1 MNKICFVTGNKNK
14 LREVQKLLFSYHLLS
29 LDDINFTDEILET
42 EDTIEGNALLK
53 ADHIYKKFEINCF
66 SDDTGLFIDSLD
78 GQPGVKSA
86 RFAGDSSN
94 SEDNIRLVLEKLIG
108 EENRDAIFRT
118 VICLIINGEINYFH
132 GEVNGVITK
141 EKTGDKGFGYDPIFI
156 PEGFNKT
163 FSEFTLEEKNKL
175 SHRAIAVSKLV
186 KFLNKYE

>member
-29 LDDINFTDEILET
+29 LEDLNFRDEIQET

-53 ADHIYKKFEINCF
+53 ANHIYKKFEINCF

-86 RFAGDSSN
+86 RFAGDNSN
-94 SEDNIRLVLEKLIG
+94 SEDNIRLVLKKLKG
-108 EENRDAIFRT
+108 KENRNAVFRT
-118 VICLIINGEINYFH
+118 VICLIINGKINYFH
-132 GEVNGVITK
+132 GEVKGIITE

-186 KFLNKYE
+186 KFLNRHE

>member
-14 LREVQKLLFSYHLLS
+14 LREVQKLLFSYRLLS
-29 LDDINFTDEILET
+29 LDDLNYTDEILET

-53 ADHIYKKFEINCF
+53 ADHIFKKFEINCF

-78 GQPGVKSA
+78 GQPGVMSA

-94 SEDNIRLVLEKLIG
+94 SEDNIRLVLEKLNG
-108 EENRDAIFRT
+108 KENRNAVFRT
-118 VICLIINGEINYFH
+118 VICLIINGKINYFH
-132 GEVNGVITK
+132 GEVKGVITK

-163 FSEFTLEEKNKL
+163 FSEFTLEEKNNL

>member
-29 LDDINFTDEILET
+29 LDDLNFTDEILET

-53 ADHIYKKFEINCF
+53 ADHIFKKFEINCF

-78 GQPGVKSA
+78 GQPGVMSA

-94 SEDNIRLVLEKLIG
+94 SEDNIRLVLEKLNG
-108 EENRDAIFRT
+108 KENRNAVFRT
-118 VICLIINGEINYFH
+118 VICLIINGKTNYFH
-132 GEVNGVITK
+132 GEVKGVITK

>member
-29 LDDINFTDEILET
+29 LDDLNFRDEILET
-42 EDTIEGNALLK
+42 EDTIDGNALLK
-53 ADHIYKKFEINCF
+53 ADHIFKKFEINCF
-66 SDDTGLFIDSLD
+66 SDDTGLFIDSLN

-94 SEDNIRLVLEKLIG
+94 SEDNIRLVLEKLNG
-108 EENRDAIFRT
+108 KENRNAVFRT

-156 PEGFNKT
+156 PEGFKKT

>member
-14 LREVQKLLFSYHLLS
+14 LREVQKLLFSYRLLS
-29 LDDINFTDEILET
+29 LDDLNYTDEILET

-53 ADHIYKKFEINCF
+53 ADHIFKKFEINCF

-78 GQPGVKSA
+78 GQPGVMSA

-94 SEDNIRLVLEKLIG
+94 SEDNIRLVLEKLNG
-108 EENRDAIFRT
+108 KENRNAVFRT
-118 VICLIINGEINYFH
+118 VICLIINGKINYFH
-132 GEVNGVITK
+132 GEVKGVITK

>member
-29 LDDINFTDEILET
+29 LEDLNFRDEIQET

-53 ADHIYKKFEINCF
+53 ANHIYKKFEINCF

-86 RFAGDSSN
+86 RFAGDNSN
-94 SEDNIRLVLEKLIG
+94 SEDNIRLVLKKLNG
-108 EENRDAIFRT
+108 KENRNAVFRT

-132 GEVNGVITK
+132 GEVKGIITE

-186 KFLNKYE
+186 KFLNRHE

>member
-29 LDDINFTDEILET
+29 LDDLNFRDEILET

-53 ADHIYKKFEINCF
+53 ADHIFKKFEINCF

-78 GQPGVKSA
+78 GQPGVMSA

-186 KFLNKYE
+186 KFLNRHE

>member
-29 LDDINFTDEILET
+29 LEDLNFRDEIQET

-53 ADHIYKKFEINCF
+53 ANHIYKKFEINCF
-66 SDDTGLFIDSLD
+66 SDDTGLFIDSLN

-86 RFAGDSSN
+86 RFAGDNSN
-94 SEDNIRLVLEKLIG
+94 SEDNIRLVLKKLNG
-108 EENRDAIFRT
+108 KENRNAVFRT
-118 VICLIINGEINYFH
+118 VICLIINGKINYFH
-132 GEVNGVITK
+132 GEVKGIITE

-186 KFLNKYE
+186 KFLNRHE

>member
-29 LDDINFTDEILET
+29 LEDLNFRDEIQET

-53 ADHIYKKFEINCF
+53 ANHIYKKFEINCF

-86 RFAGDSSN
+86 RFAGDNSN
-94 SEDNIRLVLEKLIG
+94 SEDNLRLVLKKLNG
-108 EENRDAIFRT
+108 KENRNAVFRT
-118 VICLIINGEINYFH
+118 VICLIINGKINYFH
-132 GEVNGVITK
+132 GEVKGIIT
-141 EKTGDKGFGYDPIFI
+141 EEETGDKGFGYDPIFI
-156 PEGFNKT
+156 PEGFKKT

>member
-29 LDDINFTDEILET
+29 LEDLNFRDEIQET

-53 ADHIYKKFEINCF
+53 ANHIYKKFEINCF

-86 RFAGDSSN
+86 RFAGDNSN
-94 SEDNIRLVLEKLIG
+94 SEDNIRLVLKKLNG
-108 EENRDAIFRT
+108 KENRNAVFRT
-118 VICLIINGEINYFH
+118 VICLIINGKINYFH
-132 GEVNGVITK
+132 GEVKGIITE

-186 KFLNKYE
+186 KFLNRHE

>member
-29 LDDINFTDEILET
+29 LDDLNFTDEILET

-53 ADHIYKKFEINCF
+53 ADHIFKKFEINCF

-78 GQPGVKSA
+78 GQPGVMSA

-94 SEDNIRLVLEKLIG
+94 SEDNIRLVLEKLNG
-108 EENRDAIFRT
+108 KENRNAVFRT
-118 VICLIINGEINYFH
+118 VICLIINGKINYFH
-132 GEVNGVITK
+132 GEVKGVITK

-156 PEGFNKT
+156 PEGFKKT

>member
-29 LDDINFTDEILET
+29 LEDLNFRDEIQET

-53 ADHIYKKFEINCF
+53 ANHIYKKFEINCF

-86 RFAGDSSN
+86 RFAGDNSN
-94 SEDNIRLVLEKLIG
+94 SEDNIRLVLKKLKG
-108 EENRDAIFRT
+108 KENRNAVFRT
-118 VICLIINGEINYFH
+118 VICLIINGKINYFN
-132 GEVNGVITK
+132 GEVKGIITK

-186 KFLNKYE
+186 KFLNRHE

>member
-14 LREVQKLLFSYHLLS
+14 LREVQKLLFSYRLLS
-29 LDDINFTDEILET
+29 LDDLNYTDEILET

-53 ADHIYKKFEINCF
+53 ADHIFKKFEINCF

-78 GQPGVKSA
+78 GQPGVMSA

-94 SEDNIRLVLEKLIG
+94 SEDNIRLVLEKLNG
-108 EENRDAIFRT
+108 KENRNAVFRT
-118 VICLIINGEINYFH
+118 VICLIINGKINYFH
-132 GEVNGVITK
+132 GEVKGVITK

-156 PEGFNKT
+156 PEGFKKT

>member
-1 MNKICFVTGNKNK
+1 M
-14 LREVQKLLFSYHLLS
+14 LS
-29 LDDINFTDEILET
+29 LDDLNFRDEILET

-66 SDDTGLFIDSLD
+66 SDDTGLFVDSLD
-78 GQPGVKSA
+78 GEPGVKSA

-118 VICLIINGEINYFH
+118 VICLIINGEIYYFH

>member
-14 LREVQKLLFSYHLLS
+14 LREVQKLLFSYRLLS
-29 LDDINFTDEILET
+29 LDDLNYTDEILET

-53 ADHIYKKFEINCF
+53 ADHIFKKFEINCF
-66 SDDTGLFIDSLD
+66 SDDTGLFIDSLN

-94 SEDNIRLVLEKLIG
+94 SEDNIRLVLEKLNG
-108 EENRDAIFRT
+108 KENRNAVFRT
-118 VICLIINGEINYFH
+118 VICLIINGKINYFH
-132 GEVNGVITK
+132 GEVKGVITK

-156 PEGFNKT
+156 PEGFKKT

>member
-14 LREVQKLLFSYHLLS
+14 LREVQKLLFSYRLLS
-29 LDDINFTDEILET
+29 LDDLNYTDEILET

-53 ADHIYKKFEINCF
+53 ADHIFKKFEINCF

-78 GQPGVKSA
+78 GQPGVMSA

-94 SEDNIRLVLEKLIG
+94 SEDNIRLVLEKLNG
-108 EENRDAIFRT
+108 KENRNAVFRT
-118 VICLIINGEINYFH
+118 VICLIINGKINYFH
-132 GEVNGVITK
+132 GEVKGVITK

-156 PEGFNKT
+156 PQGFNKT

-175 SHRAIAVSKLV
+175 SHRAIAVSKLA
-186 KFLNKYE
+186 KFLNRHE

>member
-29 LDDINFTDEILET
+29 LEDLNFRDEIQET

-53 ADHIYKKFEINCF
+53 ANHIYKKFEINCF

-86 RFAGDSSN
+86 RFAGDNSN
-94 SEDNIRLVLEKLIG
+94 SEDNIRLVLKKLNG
-108 EENRDAIFRT
+108 KENRNAVFRT
-118 VICLIINGEINYFH
+118 VICLIINGKINYFH
-132 GEVNGVITK
+132 GEVKGIITK

-156 PEGFNKT
+156 PEGFNNT

-186 KFLNKYE
+186 KFLNRHE

>member
-14 LREVQKLLFSYHLLS
+14 LREVQKLLFSYRLLS
-29 LDDINFTDEILET
+29 LDDLNYTDEILET

-53 ADHIYKKFEINCF
+53 ADHIFKKFEINCF

-78 GQPGVKSA
+78 GQPGVMSA

-94 SEDNIRLVLEKLIG
+94 SEDNIRLVLEKLNG
-108 EENRDAIFRT
+108 KENRNAVFRT
-118 VICLIINGEINYFH
+118 VICLIINGKINYFH
-132 GEVNGVITK
+132 GEVKGIITE

-186 KFLNKYE
+186 KFLNRHE

>member
-14 LREVQKLLFSYHLLS
+14 LREVQKLLFSYRLLS
-29 LDDINFTDEILET
+29 LDDLNFRDEILET

-53 ADHIYKKFEINCF
+53 ADHIFKKLEINCF

-78 GQPGVKSA
+78 GQPGVMSA

-94 SEDNIRLVLEKLIG
+94 SEDNIRLVLEKLNG
-108 EENRDAIFRT
+108 KENRNAVFRT
-118 VICLIINGEINYFH
+118 VICLIINGKINYFH
-132 GEVNGVITK
+132 GEVKGVITK

-156 PEGFNKT
+156 PEGFKKT

-175 SHRAIAVSKLV
+175 SLRAIAVSKLV

>member
-29 LDDINFTDEILET
+29 LEDLNFRDEIQET

-53 ADHIYKKFEINCF
+53 ANHIYKKFEINCF
-66 SDDTGLFIDSLD
+66 SDDTGLFIDSLN

-86 RFAGDSSN
+86 RFAGDNSN
-94 SEDNIRLVLEKLIG
+94 SEDNIRLVLKKLKG
-108 EENRDAIFRT
+108 KENRNAVFRT
-118 VICLIINGEINYFH
+118 VICLIINGKINYFH
-132 GEVNGVITK
+132 GEVKGIITE

-186 KFLNKYE
+186 KFLNRHE

>member
-29 LDDINFTDEILET
+29 LEDLNFRDEIQET

-53 ADHIYKKFEINCF
+53 ANHIYKKFEINCF
-66 SDDTGLFIDSLD
+66 SDDTGLFIDSLN

-86 RFAGDSSN
+86 RFAGDNSN
-94 SEDNIRLVLEKLIG
+94 SEDNIRLVLKKLNG
-108 EENRDAIFRT
+108 KENRNAVFRT
-118 VICLIINGEINYFH
+118 VICLIINGKINYFH
-132 GEVNGVITK
+132 GEVKGIITK

-156 PEGFNKT
+156 PEGFNKS

-186 KFLNKYE
+186 KFLNRHE

>member
-175 SHRAIAVSKLV
+175 SHRAIAISKLV

>member
-29 LDDINFTDEILET
+29 LDDLNFTDEILET

-66 SDDTGLFIDSLD
+66 SDDTGLFVDSLD
-78 GQPGVKSA
+78 GEPGVKSA

>member
-29 LDDINFTDEILET
+29 LEDLNFRDEIQET

-53 ADHIYKKFEINCF
+53 ANHIYKKFEINCF

-86 RFAGDSSN
+86 RFAGDNSN
-94 SEDNIRLVLEKLIG
+94 SEDNIRLVLKKLKG
-108 EENRDAIFRT
+108 KENRNAVFRT
-118 VICLIINGEINYFH
+118 VICLIINGKINYFH
-132 GEVNGVITK
+132 GEVKGIITK

-186 KFLNKYE
+186 KFLNRHE